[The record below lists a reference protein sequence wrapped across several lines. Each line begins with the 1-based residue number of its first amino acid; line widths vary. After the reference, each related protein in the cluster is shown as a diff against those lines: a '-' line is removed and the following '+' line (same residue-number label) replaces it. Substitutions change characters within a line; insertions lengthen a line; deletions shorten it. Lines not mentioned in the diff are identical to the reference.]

1 MAIDRTTS
9 PPEAWGI
16 TLEMMENPSPRVPF
30 VEPGHLPPDI
40 RADLEPHYRKSL
52 DKWGSVPRFF
62 QMLGHSP
69 VIVEAWM
76 LLDANLRMGYLNTD
90 PEFVNMQQ
98 LVIVKTAIMNHSI
111 NCTGHN
117 VDLAH
122 AMGVTW
128 EQLELLDGDGWKE
141 SVLFSDKEKAVI
153 QWAAEVT
160 NRGAYD
166 SDAAF
171 EELSSYFTTRQV
183 VELTFLC
190 CMWNL
195 SGRLTEALH
204 LMVEPP
210 GDRIGFGCSI

>member
-9 PPEAWGI
+9 LPEEWGI
-16 TLEMMENPSPRVPF
+16 TLEMMENPATRVPF
-30 VEPGHLPPDI
+30 VEPGNIPPDL
-40 RADLEPHYRKSL
+40 RDRLEPHYRRSL
-52 DKWGSVPRFF
+52 DKWGSVPRYF

-76 LLDANLRMGYLNTD
+76 SLDANLRMAHLNTD
-90 PEFVNMQQ
+90 PEFVKMQQ
-98 LVIVKTAIMNHSI
+98 LVIVRTAILNHSI

-122 AMGVTW
+122 AVGVTW
-128 EQLELLDGDGWKE
+128 EQLDLLVDDAWKE
-141 SVLFSDKEKAVI
+141 SDLFSPQEKAVI
-153 QWAAEVT
+153 QWTDEVS
-160 NRGAYD
+160 NQRAYD
-166 SDAAF
+166 NDAAF
-171 EELSSYFTTRQV
+171 DALKTYFSTRQI

-210 GDRIGFGCSI
+210 GERIGFGCSI

>member
-9 PPEAWGI
+9 LPEEWGI
-16 TLEMMENPSPRVPF
+16 TLEMMENPRPRIPF
-30 VEPGHLPPDI
+30 VEPGNIPKEI
-40 RADLEPHYRKSL
+40 RDQLEPHYQISL

-76 LLDANLRMGYLNTD
+76 FLDANLRMTYLNTD
-90 PEFVNMQQ
+90 PEFLKTQQ
-98 LVIVKTAIMNHSI
+98 LVIARTAILNHSI

-122 AMGVTW
+122 AVGVSW
-128 EQLELLDGDGWKE
+128 EQLDLLDGDGWRE
-141 SVLFSDKEKAVI
+141 SGLFTDKEKAVLH
-153 QWAAEVT
+153 WTDEVS
-160 NRGAYD
+160 NQRAYD
-166 SDAAF
+166 NDAAF
-171 EELSSYFTTRQV
+171 EELGRYFTTRQV

-195 SGRLTEALH
+195 SGRLTEAFH

-210 GDRIGFGCSI
+210 EKRIGFGCSI

>member
-9 PPEAWGI
+9 LPEEWGI
-16 TLEMMENPSPRVPF
+16 TLEMMEDPAIRVPF
-30 VEPGHLPPDI
+30 VEPEKIPEEI
-40 RADLEPHYRKSL
+40 REALEPQYRRSL

-90 PEFVNMQQ
+90 PEFLKMQQ
-98 LVIVKTAIMNHSI
+98 LVIAKTAIMNHSI

-117 VDLAH
+117 VDLAR
-122 AMGVTW
+122 AVGVTW
-128 EQLELLDGDGWKE
+128 EQLDLLAGADWRD
-141 SVLFSDKEKAVI
+141 SDRFSDKEKAVL
-153 QWAAEVT
+153 QWAEEVT
-160 NRGAYD
+160 NQGAYD
-166 SDAAF
+166 NDAAF
-171 EELSSYFTTRQV
+171 EELKKYFSTRQI

-210 GDRIGFGCSI
+210 GERIGFGCSI

>member
-9 PPEAWGI
+9 LPEEWGI
-16 TLEMMENPSPRVPF
+16 TLEMMENPEPRVPL
-30 VEPGHLPPDI
+30 VQPDSIPEEI
-40 RADLEPHYRKSL
+40 RNQLQPHYQISL
-52 DKWGSVPRFF
+52 NKWGSVPRFF

-76 LLDANLRMGYLNTD
+76 LLDANLRMTYLNTD
-90 PEFVNMQQ
+90 PEFLKMQQ
-98 LVIVKTAIMNHSI
+98 LVIARTAILNHSI

-122 AMGVTW
+122 AVGVSW
-128 EQLELLDGDGWKE
+128 EQLDLLDGDGWRE
-141 SVLFSDKEKAVI
+141 SDAFSDKEKAVI
-153 QWAAEVT
+153 HWADEVS
-160 NRGAYD
+160 NQGAYD
-166 SDAAF
+166 NDAAF
-171 EELSSYFTTRQV
+171 EELAKYFTTRQV

-195 SGRLTEALH
+195 SGRLTEAFH

-210 GDRIGFGCSI
+210 DGRIGFGCSV

>member
-30 VEPGHLPPDI
+30 VEPGHLLPDI

-90 PEFVNMQQ
+90 PEFVKMQQ

>member
-9 PPEAWGI
+9 LPEAWGI
-16 TLEMMENPSPRVPF
+16 TLKMMENPSPRVPF

-128 EQLELLDGDGWKE
+128 EQLNLLDGDGWKE

>member
-9 PPEAWGI
+9 LPAEWGI
-16 TLEMMENPSPRVPF
+16 TLEMMENPATRVPF
-30 VEPGHLPPDI
+30 VEPENVPEEI
-40 RADLEPHYRKSL
+40 REALDPHYRRSL
-52 DKWGSVPRFF
+52 DKWGSVPRYF

-76 LLDANLRMGYLNTD
+76 LLDENLRMGYLNTD
-90 PEFVNMQQ
+90 PQFLKMQQ

-117 VDLAH
+117 IDLAR
-122 AMGVTW
+122 AVGVTW
-128 EQLELLDGDGWKE
+128 EQLDLLEGDDWKD
-141 SVLFSDKEKAVI
+141 SDLFSDKEKAVL
-153 QWAAEVT
+153 QWAEEVT
-160 NRGAYD
+160 DQGAYD
-166 SDAAF
+166 NDAAF
-171 EELSSYFTTRQV
+171 EELKQYFTTRQV

-210 GDRIGFGCSI
+210 GERIGFGCSI

>member
-9 PPEAWGI
+9 LPEAWGI

-90 PEFVNMQQ
+90 PEFVKMQQ

>member
-9 PPEAWGI
+9 LPESWGI

-30 VEPGHLPPDI
+30 VEPDDI
-40 RADLEPHYRKSL
+40 PEDVRAALEPHYRKSL

-90 PEFVNMQQ
+90 PEFVKMQQ
-98 LVIVKTAIMNHSI
+98 LVIAKTAIMNHSI

-122 AMGVTW
+122 ALGITW
-128 EQLELLDGDGWKE
+128 EQLDLLDGDGWRE
-141 SVLFSDKEKAVI
+141 SNLFSDKEKAVI
-153 QWAAEVT
+153 NWAVEVT
-160 NRGAYD
+160 NQGAYD
-166 SDAAF
+166 NDAAF
-171 EELSSYFTTRQV
+171 EALSQYFTTRQV

-210 GDRIGFGCSI
+210 GERIGFGCSI

>member
-9 PPEAWGI
+9 LPEAWGI

-90 PEFVNMQQ
+90 PEFVKMHQ

-128 EQLELLDGDGWKE
+128 EQLDLLDGDGWKE

-160 NRGAYD
+160 SQGAYD
-166 SDAAF
+166 NDAAF
-171 EELSSYFTTRQV
+171 EELSRYFTTRQV
-183 VELTFLC
+183 VELTILC

-210 GDRIGFGCSI
+210 GERIGFGCSI

>member
-1 MAIDRTTS
+1 MTIDRTTS
-9 PPEAWGI
+9 LPEEWGI
-16 TLEMMENPSPRVPF
+16 TLETMENPTTRVPF
-30 VEPGHLPPDI
+30 VEPDNIPQDI
-40 RADLEPHYRKSL
+40 YEALEPHYRRSL
-52 DKWGSVPRFF
+52 DKWGSVPRYF

-76 LLDANLRMGYLNTD
+76 LLDANLRMGYLNSD
-90 PEFVNMQQ
+90 PEFLKMQQ

-117 VDLAH
+117 VDLAR
-122 AMGVTW
+122 AVGVTW
-128 EQLELLDGDGWKE
+128 EQLDLIEGDDWKD
-141 SVLFSDKEKAVI
+141 SDLFSAKEKAVL
-153 QWAAEVT
+153 QWAEEVT
-160 NRGAYD
+160 NQGAYD
-166 SDAAF
+166 NDAAF
-171 EELSSYFTTRQV
+171 EELKKHFTTRQV

-210 GDRIGFGCSI
+210 GERIGFGCSI

>member
-1 MAIDRTTS
+1 MAIDRATS
-9 PPEAWGI
+9 LPEGWGI

-30 VEPGHLPPDI
+30 VEPVNIPEEIQD
-40 RADLEPHYRKSL
+40 ALEPYYRRSL
-52 DKWGSVPRFF
+52 EKWGSVPRYF

-76 LLDANLRMGYLNTD
+76 LLDANLRMAYLNTD
-90 PEFVNMQQ
+90 PEFVKMQQ
-98 LVIVKTAIMNHSI
+98 LVIVKTAILNHSI

-117 VDLAH
+117 VDLAR
-122 AMGVTW
+122 AVGITW
-128 EQLELLDGDGWKE
+128 EQLDLLEGDDWNDSE
-141 SVLFSDKEKAVI
+141 LFSDKEKAVI
-153 QWAAEVT
+153 RWANEVST
-160 NRGAYD
+160 QRAFNNN
-166 SDAAF
+166 AAF
-171 EELSSYFTTRQV
+171 EELKKYFDTRRI

-210 GDRIGFGCSI
+210 GERIGFGCGI

>member
-9 PPEAWGI
+9 LPEAWGI

-30 VEPGHLPPDI
+30 VEPGDLPNEV
-40 RADLEPHYRKSL
+40 RKELEPHYRKSL
-52 DKWGSVPRFF
+52 DKWGSVPRYF

-76 LLDANLRMGYLNTD
+76 LLDANLRMGHLNTD
-90 PEFVNMQQ
+90 PEFVKMQQ
-98 LVIVKTAIMNHSI
+98 LVIVKTAMMNHSI

-117 VDLAH
+117 VDLALT
-122 AMGVTW
+122 MGVTW
-128 EQLELLDGDGWKE
+128 EQLDLLEGDGWKE
-141 SVLFSDKEKAVI
+141 SDLFTAQEKAVVR
-153 QWAAEVT
+153 WAVEVS
-160 NRGAYD
+160 NQGAYD
-166 SDAAF
+166 NDEAF
-171 EELSSYFTTRQV
+171 EELNRYFTTRQV

-210 GDRIGFGCSI
+210 GERIGFGCSI

>member
-9 PPEAWGI
+9 LPEDWGI
-16 TLEMMENPSPRVPF
+16 TLEMMEKPATRVPF
-30 VEPGHLPPDI
+30 VEPQHIPEDI
-40 RADLEPHYRKSL
+40 QEALEPHYRRSL
-52 DKWGSVPRFF
+52 DKWGSVPRYF

-90 PEFVNMQQ
+90 PEFLKMQQ

-117 VDLAH
+117 VDLAR
-122 AMGVTW
+122 AVGVTW
-128 EQLELLDGDGWKE
+128 EQLDLLEGDGWKD
-141 SVLFSDKEKAVI
+141 SDSFSDKEKAVL
-153 QWAAEVT
+153 QWAEEVT
-160 NRGAYD
+160 NQGAYD
-166 SDAAF
+166 NDAAF
-171 EELSSYFTTRQV
+171 EQLKQYFTTRQV
-183 VELTFLC
+183 VELTFLS